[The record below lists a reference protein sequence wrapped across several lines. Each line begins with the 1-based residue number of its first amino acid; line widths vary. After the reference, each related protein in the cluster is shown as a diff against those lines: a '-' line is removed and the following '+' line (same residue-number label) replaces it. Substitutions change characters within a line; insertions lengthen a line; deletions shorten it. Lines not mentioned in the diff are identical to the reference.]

1 VPDSNKQPTLELLL
15 AFDQSQFTSSDAA
28 SRVQHAIAVFKQVLF
43 QLGDPNGVQIGL
55 STSLLPGAES
65 LFSPANAQAL
75 IAWVE
80 SIYQWLQ
87 SLIPGETV
95 VAFTPELTLT
105 VPLDI
110 AKLNQGQIFRVTA
123 GLTIGRNPY
132 LVEGQLSTASGVSS
146 ITAVLAPWTGPLTA
160 NSAELDN
167 YNYWRTFNGKLQ
179 PVTADSVQRDI
190 SAFSNAF
197 TQAFASLKGVT
208 LHIATGSDSN
218 SFSNSALN
226 NLWAVQLGDP
236 QQSTAI
242 SYKIGNPGAPRQ
254 FAPRPISNQLVSR
267 AGTQII
273 SYETGKVISP
283 TGAFTERSFAGIDL
297 DQWMQSTLTQIDAI
311 LTPRYFAPALI
322 LRHKSTG
329 RDALQLLLDAKKALA
344 GALKKAMVPVFK
356 DETGVTQ
363 SEKDA
368 IQEAFYQSMLGML
381 TGFYA
386 VKAGIQ
392 FDSTVNAAIARNPG
406 ELKPPRLYG
415 DVAMKSP
422 ADNIDLGAAPPN
434 NISLSSP
441 KLNLAF
447 AGSDPA
453 SHYLSML
460 LSSTTTAEGSVTLNL
475 EYICQYVEH
484 KISSLPGIQGYEPS
498 TWLSFADNP
507 NDPDS
512 PWPLNS
518 ILGQFEVPLVLRA
531 FPATPT
537 LVLQQSAHPAPS
549 DCYKPLL
556 RGNLPHLNLKAG
568 DSCSEPGNYN
578 PLASATTWNYG
589 FTWSLPVHTL
599 NDAIHGEIRFNNK
612 VSRMLAADAPSRDL
626 FDNLAEFTTV
636 FPEIQADLDTYLAP
650 LDVGTD
656 DPTQIGNAQMALE
669 SAAAISQWIADTA
682 GALFAGLLLTG
693 GKSNS
698 GTPYPFTVSES
709 SITVTKDKV
718 DVPGVLCVTVTL
730 PAPPPSNVG
739 SPMIQIQPDYSCHP
753 YGQPDSKTFSFVYTN
768 AAGDYL
774 LASQAA
780 KIAERT
786 FVLPSLDILEHQNA
800 EVSVYLTRNEILAG
814 RKIADA
820 FVYTTPTVS
829 FADPLLPT
837 LTNDKPIDLATINAI
852 DGNTPVTR
860 SLSCQLSELYQVLF
874 QNSGTSSVTLSLT
887 AYYEYAPS
895 SQVPSVRLPVYLM
908 SPTQVAVRDN
918 GAGAKL
924 AGIISEQAL
933 GCENWYRSLQP
944 STLNAQ
950 LQFDLTI
957 MSDLTQQPMPILH
970 LSSLF
975 VRLENI
981 DPPLS

>member
-1 VPDSNKQPTLELLL
+1 MDLHPHTALSLAGPESAAGEGRWAALAIRKPLPRRGRVAAVRSCLAGHLRQSHPQRAHASAKPCRSSGQPPSEIAGYTDSLIGLAQWPGVANAFRVVPDSNKQPTLELLL

-179 PVTADSVQRDI
+179 PVTADSVQREI

-329 RDALQLLLDAKKALA
+329 RDALQLLLDAKKEI
-344 GALKKAMVPVFK
+344 G
-356 DETGVTQ
+356 
-363 SEKDA
+363 
-368 IQEAFYQSMLGML
+368 
-381 TGFYA
+381 
-386 VKAGIQ
+386 
-392 FDSTVNAAIARNPG
+392 
-406 ELKPPRLYG
+406 
-415 DVAMKSP
+415 
-422 ADNIDLGAAPPN
+422 
-434 NISLSSP
+434 
-441 KLNLAF
+441 
-447 AGSDPA
+447 
-453 SHYLSML
+453 
-460 LSSTTTAEGSVTLNL
+460 
-475 EYICQYVEH
+475 
-484 KISSLPGIQGYEPS
+484 
-498 TWLSFADNP
+498 
-507 NDPDS
+507 
-512 PWPLNS
+512 
-518 ILGQFEVPLVLRA
+518 RA
-531 FPATPT
+531 
-537 LVLQQSAHPAPS
+537 H
-549 DCYKPLL
+549 
-556 RGNLPHLNLKAG
+556 
-568 DSCSEPGNYN
+568 
-578 PLASATTWNYG
+578 
-589 FTWSLPVHTL
+589 
-599 NDAIHGEIRFNNK
+599 
-612 VSRMLAADAPSRDL
+612 
-626 FDNLAEFTTV
+626 
-636 FPEIQADLDTYLAP
+636 
-650 LDVGTD
+650 
-656 DPTQIGNAQMALE
+656 
-669 SAAAISQWIADTA
+669 
-682 GALFAGLLLTG
+682 
-693 GKSNS
+693 
-698 GTPYPFTVSES
+698 
-709 SITVTKDKV
+709 
-718 DVPGVLCVTVTL
+718 
-730 PAPPPSNVG
+730 
-739 SPMIQIQPDYSCHP
+739 
-753 YGQPDSKTFSFVYTN
+753 
-768 AAGDYL
+768 
-774 LASQAA
+774 
-780 KIAERT
+780 
-786 FVLPSLDILEHQNA
+786 
-800 EVSVYLTRNEILAG
+800 
-814 RKIADA
+814 
-820 FVYTTPTVS
+820 
-829 FADPLLPT
+829 
-837 LTNDKPIDLATINAI
+837 
-852 DGNTPVTR
+852 
-860 SLSCQLSELYQVLF
+860 
-874 QNSGTSSVTLSLT
+874 
-887 AYYEYAPS
+887 
-895 SQVPSVRLPVYLM
+895 
-908 SPTQVAVRDN
+908 
-918 GAGAKL
+918 
-924 AGIISEQAL
+924 
-933 GCENWYRSLQP
+933 
-944 STLNAQ
+944 
-950 LQFDLTI
+950 
-957 MSDLTQQPMPILH
+957 
-970 LSSLF
+970 
-975 VRLENI
+975 
-981 DPPLS
+981 